1 MKISTHA
8 ALLRCLFL
16 FILVAAM
23 GAAGAATTTH
33 AGPVVTVTVQ
43 RGEDRLPIFY
53 VDKLQK
59 GDQIRVTTDRSGNTR
74 GAWALVLALASPT
87 NDVVTARQFDLTAK
101 DVEASI
107 GVTADDQVPILVIA
121 PQIKTLFGL
130 STSFDQ
136 SAGLIVDAITA
147 DPQRFIALQKIEQIN
162 LAISSLTS
170 GLDALVLQLKAEQAV
185 ESAKTVAAK
194 FGVKRV
200 DPECFKSGTVDTR
213 CVATSIM
220 SSRDLTVPSIVELG
234 SLAQPFAGAA
244 LPPDILA
251 NVRLVAAASS
261 FLSNKYRDQYDFAPS
276 FAKRESG
283 ADALQLLAN
292 ARFLNGDIKTAY
304 VYVPSWFSGKQ
315 PELSVNAKQTPC
327 LAGGELPLLTKGQ
340 LPLTN
345 FWHGWSLSLHAVGN
359 AAEVARID
367 GVSVHPEKGVLA
379 FATHALP
386 TYTGSIPPALEAR
399 LSGRYAFTPVALG
412 PVRVAVP
419 WHGDPQDQMQGLG
432 SLVSGDKAAIRFV
445 DGQAMSCAERV
456 ALVSNGT
463 ALANAPVTAAGT
475 MELDLEAVDA
485 GDAAL
490 EIVQTGGAKLALPV
504 RVLPRRAR
512 VVRMERHELENDV
525 AVLGEHLDRI
535 ASLVAGDKVCTPG
548 AESYQPLPPGA
559 RRFMCQPDLAEEGG
573 FPAKLQVVHLGQ
585 DPPSFE
591 ARVTRVAARPHV
603 ALVIGKHLPL
613 IVLSTKAVQWG
624 LALKDALVSE
634 DSGLALVLRVDNGYK
649 LVRGTY
655 AMQLKFGDEPPV
667 EQTPF
672 TVPLMA
678 DLAHNE
684 LRTRSPINFQ
694 TAHLPSITNP
704 MWFRVTH
711 QPSGF
716 ASDWLPVKKS
726 VISLPSFGAATCRAD
741 GKGLQIPGSQLD
753 LIDWA
758 SRDMARTVSRDAP
771 PSAPDLASLAPCDKG
786 LCLNIDKLGAGKRL
800 KVKVQW
806 IDDRLFDVNIAIAPN
821 CAQFD

>member
-1 MKISTHA
+1 MKLSLHA
-8 ALLRCLFL
+8 AFWRYLF
-16 FILVAAM
+16 FFVVAAAM
-23 GAAGAATTTH
+23 GAASAATTTH
-33 AGPVVTVTVQ
+33 AGPVLTVTVQ

-59 GDQIRVTTDRSGNTR
+59 GDQIHVTTDRSGNTR

-87 NDVVTARQFDLTAK
+87 SNAVTARPFDLTAK

-107 GVTADDQVPILVIA
+107 SITADDQVPILVIA

-136 SAGLIVDAITA
+136 SAGLIVDAITN

-162 LAISSLTS
+162 LAITSLTS
-170 GLDALVLQLKAEQAV
+170 GLDALVLTLKAEQAV
-185 ESAKTVAAK
+185 ESAKTVASK
-194 FGVKRV
+194 FGVKSV
-200 DPECFKSGTVDTR
+200 DPECFKSGAVDTR
-213 CVATSIM
+213 CVATSIV
-220 SSRDLTVPSIVELG
+220 SSRDLSLPSIVELG
-234 SLAQPFAGAA
+234 SLAQPFAAA
-244 LPPDILA
+244 TLPPDILA

-276 FAKRESG
+276 FARRESG
-283 ADALQLLAN
+283 ADTLQLLAN
-292 ARFLNGDIKTAY
+292 ARFQNGDIKTAY

-315 PELSVNAKQTPC
+315 PELSINARQTPC
-327 LAGGELPLLTKGQ
+327 LASGELPLLTKGQ

-345 FWHGWSLSLHAVGN
+345 FWHGWTLSLHAVGEG
-359 AAEVARID
+359 AEVARID
-367 GVSVHPEKGVLA
+367 GVSVHPEKGILV
-379 FATHALP
+379 FATDALP
-386 TYTGSIPPALEAR
+386 TYTGSNPPALEAR
-399 LSGRYAFTPVALG
+399 LRGRYAFTSVTLG

-432 SLVSGDKAAIRFV
+432 SLVSGDKATIRFA
-445 DGQAMSCAERV
+445 DGQAMACAERV
-456 ALVSNGT
+456 TLVAKGA
-463 ALANAPVTAAGT
+463 ALATAPVAAAGT
-475 MELDLEAVDA
+475 MELDLKTVDA

-490 EIVQTGGAKLALPV
+490 DILQTGGAKLALPV
-504 RVLPRRAR
+504 RILPRRAR
-512 VVRMERHELENDV
+512 VARVERHELENDV
-525 AVLGEHLDRI
+525 TVCGEHLDRI
-535 ASLVAGDKVCTPG
+535 ESLTTNDKVCTPG

-559 RRFMCQPDLAEEGG
+559 RRFVCPPEVAPDGS
-573 FPAKLQVVHLGQ
+573 FPARLRVVHLGQ
-585 DPPSFE
+585 DPPAFE
-591 ARVTRVAARPHV
+591 TSVTRVAARPHV
-603 ALVIGKHLPL
+603 ALVSGKHLPL

-624 LALKDALVSE
+624 LALKDSLVSE

-655 AMQLKFGDEPPV
+655 AMQLKFGDEPPA
-667 EQTPF
+667 EQAPF

-704 MWFRVTH
+704 VWFRVTH

-716 ASDWLPVKKS
+716 ASDWLPVNKS
-726 VISLPSFGAATCRAD
+726 VISLPSFGTAVCRAD

-758 SRDMARTVSRDAP
+758 SRDMARTVSRDPP
-771 PSAPDLASLAPCDKG
+771 PSGPDLANLAPCDKG

-806 IDDRLFDVNIAIAPN
+806 INDRLFDVNIPVAPT
-821 CAQFD
+821 CTQVD